1 MASSRD
7 EKVRLQRTRSAGT
20 MDAVPRKQD
29 AHREGDV
36 SVTDLIRSVSFIH
49 SAVRTTQPRLMSL
62 IVLPVQ
68 SSLHA
73 STLLDVL
80 QSGYPA
86 EEHKVTTTDG
96 YRLRMDRIPR
106 SGKRVVFFVHGIL
119 DTSLSWVCTGA
130 TESQAFAAWD
140 AGCDVWLANSRSN
153 PPRQHVD
160 PAFQGPAYWH
170 YSVNE
175 LGLHDLH
182 AQVC

>member
-1 MASSRD
+1 M
-7 EKVRLQRTRSAGT
+7 
-20 MDAVPRKQD
+20 
-29 AHREGDV
+29 
-36 SVTDLIRSVSFIH
+36 
-49 SAVRTTQPRLMSL
+49 
-62 IVLPVQ
+62 
-68 SSLHA
+68 
-73 STLLDVL
+73 

-86 EEHKVTTTDG
+86 EEHEVTTTDG
-96 YRLRMDRIPR
+96 YRLRMDRLPR

-153 PPRQHVD
+153 PPRLHVD

-182 AQVC
+182 AQVRLSLIHI

>member
-1 MASSRD
+1 M
-7 EKVRLQRTRSAGT
+7 
-20 MDAVPRKQD
+20 
-29 AHREGDV
+29 
-36 SVTDLIRSVSFIH
+36 
-49 SAVRTTQPRLMSL
+49 
-62 IVLPVQ
+62 
-68 SSLHA
+68 
-73 STLLDVL
+73 
-80 QSGYPA
+80 
-86 EEHKVTTTDG
+86 TTTDG
-96 YRLRMDRIPR
+96 YRLRMDRLPR

-153 PPRQHVD
+153 PPRLHVD

-182 AQVC
+182 AQVRRCSRIPEYSAEHSCGMHALAVPLNV